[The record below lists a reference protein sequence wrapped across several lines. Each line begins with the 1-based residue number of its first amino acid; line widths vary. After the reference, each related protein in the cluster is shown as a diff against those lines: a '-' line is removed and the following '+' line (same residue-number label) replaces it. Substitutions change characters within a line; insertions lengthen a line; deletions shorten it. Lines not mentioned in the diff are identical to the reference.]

1 MICKTFD
8 EILFSSNAKSK
19 IVLSYIMK
27 KFAYGMLL
35 AVLLSAVLPQLAFA
49 QQYPGYS
56 GSPMTLEQELI
67 LAKKKVEMV
76 QAHPGEGSGTPYL
89 NANGVVGASVISGA
103 IFGGI
108 FVAFVVRAKQYEFA
122 QKARLAL

>member
-19 IVLSYIMK
+19 IVLLYIMK
-27 KFAYGMLL
+27 TLAYGVFL

-49 QQYPGYS
+49 QQYPGYT
-56 GSPMTLEQELI
+56 GGPMTLEQELE
-67 LAKKKVEMV
+67 LAKKKVELV
-76 QAHPGEGSGTPYL
+76 KAHPGDGSGTPYL

-108 FVAFVVRAKQYEFA
+108 FMAFVVRAKQYEFA
-122 QKARLAL
+122 QRRLAL